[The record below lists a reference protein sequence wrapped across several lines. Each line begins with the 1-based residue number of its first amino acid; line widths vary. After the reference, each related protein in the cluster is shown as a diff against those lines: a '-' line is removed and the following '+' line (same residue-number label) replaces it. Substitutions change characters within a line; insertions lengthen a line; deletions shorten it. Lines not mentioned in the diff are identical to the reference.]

1 LEQPHLFGNIPCH
14 CRPVRE
20 ESAAKQLNRLM
31 SANPGGSTRRKK
43 ICHPVLFRES
53 SKPHRHRQSL
63 GYTMLLGELPI
74 NNLSRAA
81 YS

>member
-14 CRPVRE
+14 RRPVRE
-20 ESAAKQLNRLM
+20 EGGAKQLNRLM
-31 SANPGGSTRRKK
+31 GADPSGSTRWKE
-43 ICHPVLFRES
+43 ICHPVVLRES
-53 SKPHRHRQSL
+53 GKPHRHRHSL
-63 GYTMLLGELPI
+63 GHPVLLGELSI